1 MIKSSSCK
9 VNRFRHEFINK
20 TRIKEKFEKPII
32 SKCLKLAKNWIIW
45 IKCGLNWINPRIWKI
60 KSIIKQK
67 TKRWLKNW

>member
-32 SKCLKLAKNWIIW
+32 SKCLKLAKN
-45 IKCGLNWINPRIWKI
+45 
-60 KSIIKQK
+60 
-67 TKRWLKNW
+67 